1 MEEGENMKKPIAL
14 LLAIIMVLSTV
25 AFLPPHL
32 VALGNTA
39 NPNRNIVPDFRC
51 DNFLA
56 AVRHRVSIPSGPIR
70 YADVQ
75 ALTVLQLN
83 NASIIDLSGIENF
96 TNLRELNVAGNRLLT
111 LDLSRNLALERV
123 EVRDN
128 YLVQGARTRLSEL
141 GIQHLTG
148 LNLQNTMIAD
158 IVDPRTVPRGI
169 VDTPY
174 VHNLRPA
181 TNWPLRLNVTVPTNW
196 TFLEETGRIAGT
208 PLAAHVEHG
217 VPITIA
223 AYVIHPWSTTAN
235 PAMEIVTTQ
244 ALRIP
249 VTQTFVPVD
258 NITITPIFGQA
269 GVGLPVTPTIHPAI
283 ATERNIDWE
292 IVGGTAREGA
302 TVTPR
307 SYGSDQITVTA
318 TTEGTVVLRATIL
331 NATGTVTNRSNL
343 IREFVITFSGS
354 EIVASVYGLESLYVG
369 TPVSAYVVFRL
380 HRNIFSRDIT
390 PGDFRVTGLPPGLN
404 AGAPI
409 RVSDTEVRVPITGTP
424 TRTMSSFNLI
434 TQPSIPARNFHRG
447 TIDVGVVREGLDNL
461 GPIFASAL
469 IMPTAATFDINPQGL
484 QHRNINVFVRAFED
498 DQDFRFIRFGNFN
511 LREER
516 DFSPLGLGG
525 DAFVIYASFMASLPI
540 GEWDLVFVTRRG
552 TNPVL
557 RLTII
562 DSSIVEEI
570 PPNPI
575 APAPLPPVA
584 QPHPNETF
592 FYLSGGQ
599 SINIES
605 LYWALNRA
613 RVNPVMQNGT
623 ATVTI
628 RANVLDELAWRNA
641 GESFEIFTPITRVT
655 VPLNLLDSIHG
666 GRAALVNHGLSPSQV
681 DIRISI
687 TDRSNDGNWG
697 HMYNNLFPNGE
708 ILSPLAELR
717 VELINA
723 STGAVIMNAHELTNP
738 IDLMF
743 VVMTRSPHIR
753 PAGVY
758 FNQTNQRV
766 EFAPHRA
773 LNANEITVRSMFT
786 GIHAVAHNGTH
797 FHDVEL
803 NHWGFNQTFTAAY
816 SGLIVATGGE
826 LSPHAI
832 ITRGEFIRIL
842 AYALQLPR
850 YGIPSSGYVDV
861 TPDSPFYDAVN
872 RARAAGVLL
881 HFGGDIFHPNAAIT
895 REEMLATIGVA
906 TSIWQPV
913 QPIGHRPLVAAFT
926 DFPLINDWY
935 VVDIQRAMNFG
946 LLEGFPDFTL
956 RPREHATRIEALAVI
971 VNLAQVLGRM

>member
-1 MEEGENMKKPIAL
+1 MKKPIAL

-32 VALGNTA
+32 VVSA
-39 NPNRNIVPDFRC
+39 NPNRDIVPDFRC

-70 YADVQ
+70 YSDVQ

-83 NASIIDLSGIENF
+83 GAGIVDLAGIENF

-111 LDLSRNLALERV
+111 LNLSRNLALERV

-128 YLVQGARTRLSEL
+128 HLVPGARTHLNEL

-148 LNLQNTMIAD
+148 VNLQQTLLAD
-158 IVDPRTVPRGI
+158 IIDPRIIPRGI
-169 VDTPY
+169 IDTPY
-174 VHNLRPA
+174 THDLRPVA
-181 TNWPLRLNVTVPTNW
+181 NWPISFDVTVPTGW
-196 TFLEETGRIAGT
+196 TFMPELNRISGT
-208 PLAAHVEHG
+208 PTAAHVEHG
-217 VPITIA
+217 VPITVA
-223 AYVIHPWSTTAN
+223 VYVNHPWSTVAN
-235 PAMEIVTTQ
+235 PARERVTAQ
-244 ALRIP
+244 ALSIP
-249 VTQTFVPVD
+249 VNQTFVPAE
-258 NITITPIFGQA
+258 NITITPIFGQ
-269 GVGLPVTPTIHPAI
+269 VGITLLVTPTIHPAI
-283 ATERNIDWE
+283 ATERHIEWE

-307 SYGSDQITVTA
+307 SYGSDQITVSA
-318 TTEGTVVLRATIL
+318 SMEGTVTLRATMV
-331 NATGTVTNRSNL
+331 NASGTPASRANL
-343 IREFVITFSGS
+343 VRYFIITFAGS
-354 EIVASVYGLESLYVG
+354 EIIATVYGLESLYVG
-369 TPVSAYVVFRL
+369 TPVRAYVVYSL
-380 HRNIFSRDIT
+380 DRNIFAREIT

-409 RVSDTEVRVPITGTP
+409 RISDTEVRVPITGIP
-424 TRTMSSFNLI
+424 TRPMTSFSLI
-434 TQPSIPARNFHRG
+434 TPASIPARNIHRG
-447 TIDVGVVREGLDNL
+447 TIDVGVVRQGLDNL
-461 GPIFASAL
+461 GPIHASAL
-469 IMPTAATFDINPQGL
+469 IMPTTAVFDINPQGL
-484 QHRNINVFVRAFED
+484 QHRNINVYVRVFED

-511 LREER
+511 LREDR
-516 DFSPLGLGG
+516 DFSPLGFDG
-525 DAFVIYASFMASLPI
+525 DAFVIYASFMAGLPI

-570 PPNPI
+570 PPLPI

-584 QPHPNETF
+584 QPHPDETF

-599 SINIES
+599 SVGINS
-605 LYWALNRA
+605 LYWNINRA
-613 RVNPVMQNGT
+613 RVNPAMQNGT

-628 RANVLDELAWRNA
+628 RASVLDDLAWRNA
-641 GESFEIFTPITRVT
+641 GASFEIFTPITRVT
-655 VPLNLLDSIHG
+655 VPLNLIDSIHG
-666 GRAALVNHGLSPSQV
+666 ARAALVNHGLSPSQV
-681 DIRISI
+681 DVRISI
-687 TDRSNDGNWG
+687 TDRTNDGNFG
-697 HMYNNLFPNGE
+697 VMYNNLFPNGE

-717 VELINA
+717 VELVNA
-723 STGAVIMNAHELTNP
+723 ATGAVIMNAHELTNP

-743 VVMTRSPHIR
+743 VVMARSPHIR

-758 FNQTNQRV
+758 FNQRNGRV

-773 LNANEITVRSMFT
+773 LNSNEITVRSMFT
-786 GIHAVAHNGTH
+786 GVHAVAHNGTH

-803 NHWGFNQTFTAAY
+803 THWGFNQTFTAAY

-832 ITRGEFIRIL
+832 ITRGEFVRIL

-861 TPDSPFYDAVN
+861 TPDNPFYDAIN

-881 HFGGDIFHPNAAIT
+881 HFGGDTFHPNAAIT

-906 TSIWQPV
+906 TTIWQPIE
-913 QPIGHRPLVAAFT
+913 QIGHRPLVAAFT
-926 DFPLINDWY
+926 DFPLINDWL

-971 VNLAQVLGRM
+971 VNLAQLLGRM

>member
-1 MEEGENMKKPIAL
+1 MKKPIAL

-25 AFLPPHL
+25 ALLPPHFN
-32 VALGNTA
+32 AQA
-39 NPNRNIVPDFRC
+39 NPNRDIVGDFRC
-51 DNFLA
+51 PNFLA

-70 YADVQ
+70 YSDVQ

-83 NASIIDLSGIENF
+83 NSGIIDLSGIENF

-128 YLVQGARTRLSEL
+128 YLVQGARTHLTER
-141 GIQHLTG
+141 GIQNLTG
-148 LNLQNTMIAD
+148 VNLQHSMLAN
-158 IVDPRTVPRGI
+158 IVDPATVPRGI

-174 VHNLRPA
+174 VHNLRPI
-181 TNWPLRLNVTVPTNW
+181 TDWPLRLEASVPTGW
-196 TFLEETGRIAGT
+196 TFTAETNRIAGT
-208 PLAAHVEHG
+208 PIAAHVENG
-217 VPITIA
+217 VPITIR
-223 AYVIHPWSTTAN
+223 AYVVHPWSTAAN
-235 PAMEIVTTQ
+235 PAIEIVTSQ
-244 ALRIP
+244 ALTIP
-249 VTQTFVPVD
+249 VNQTFVPAE
-258 NITITPIFGQA
+258 NITITPIFGQV
-269 GVGLPVTPTIHPAI
+269 GVALTVTPTIHPAI
-283 ATERNIDWE
+283 STERNIRWE
-292 IVGGTAREGA
+292 IVDGNAQEGA
-302 TVTPR
+302 VVTPQ
-307 SYGSDQITVTA
+307 SYGSNPITVSA
-318 TTEGTVVLRATIL
+318 TREGTVVLRATMY

-343 IREFVITFSGS
+343 VREFTLTFSGS

-369 TPVSAYVVFRL
+369 TPVSAYVVYRL
-380 HRNIFSRDIT
+380 DRNIFAREIT
-390 PGDFRVTGLPPGLN
+390 TGDFRVTGLPPGLT
-404 AGAPI
+404 AGAAVRI
-409 RVSDTEVRVPITGTP
+409 SDTEVRVPITGTP
-424 TRTMSSFNLI
+424 IHPMSSFTLI
-434 TQPSIPARNFHRG
+434 TPPSIPARNIHQGR
-447 TIDVGVVREGLDNL
+447 IDIGVVRSGLDNL

-484 QHRNINVFVRAFED
+484 LHRNINVFVRAFED

-511 LREER
+511 LRDDR
-516 DFSPLGLGG
+516 DFSPLGLDG
-525 DAFVIYASFMASLPI
+525 DAFVIYASFMQSLPI

-562 DSSIVEEI
+562 DSSIVEVI
-570 PPNPI
+570 PPNPLT
-575 APAPLPPVA
+575 PAPLPPVA

-599 SINIES
+599 SVNIES
-605 LYWALNRA
+605 LYWALGRA
-613 RVNPVMQNGT
+613 RVTPAMQNGT
-623 ATVTI
+623 ASVTI
-628 RANVLDELAWRNA
+628 RASVLDDLAWRNA
-641 GESFEIFTPITRVT
+641 GDSFEIFTPITRVT
-655 VPLNLLDSIHG
+655 VPLNILDSIHG
-666 GRAALVNHGLSPSQV
+666 GRAALVNSGLNPSQV

-687 TDRSNDGNWG
+687 TDRSGDENLGS
-697 HMYNNLFPNGE
+697 MYNSLFPNGE

-717 VELINA
+717 VELVNA
-723 STGAVIMNAHELTNP
+723 STGAIIMVANELTNP
-738 IDLMF
+738 IDLIF

-758 FNQTNQRV
+758 FNHRNGRT

-786 GIHAVAHNGTH
+786 GVHAVAHNGTH
-797 FHDVEL
+797 FHDVDL

-832 ITRGEFIRIL
+832 ITRGEFVRIL

-881 HFGGDIFHPNAAIT
+881 HFGGDVFHPNAAIT

-913 QPIGHRPLVAAFT
+913 QPIQHRPLVAAFT

-935 VVDIQRAMNFG
+935 VVDVQRAMNFG
-946 LLEGFPDFTL
+946 IMEGFPDFTL